1 QWPTSRNL
9 DLAAESAALYSCRR
23 WRVRAAEGA
32 TLEMSCRATPY
43 RGFKSH
49 RHRHVEPLPASA
61 LSRGFAVSQDWS
73 GSARP
78 DARLGGRSGPVAR
91 SEQTIALEEKQVSGM
106 RNHSSPRRRSIPMR
120 TFKAQSL

>member
-1 QWPTSRNL
+1 PRRAGACCGTSSPTGGDAGWRQWPTSRNL

-49 RHRHVEPLPASA
+49 RHRHVEPLPAAS
-61 LSRGFAVSQDWS
+61 LSRGFAVSQDWL
-73 GSARP
+73 GSVRP
-78 DARLGGRSGPVAR
+78 DPCQDVMFDTVSP
-91 SEQTIALEEKQVSGM
+91 SEQTM
-106 RNHSSPRRRSIPMR
+106 PME
-120 TFKAQSL
+120 

>member
-1 QWPTSRNL
+1 GAGRRRAGTCCGASSPRGDDARPDEWPTSRNL

-49 RHRHVEPLPASA
+49 RHRHVGPLPASA
-61 LSRGFAVSQDWS
+61 LSRGFTVSQGWS
-73 GSARP
+73 GAVRP
-78 DARLGGRSGPVAR
+78 DPRQDVMFDTVCPP
-91 SEQTIALEEKQVSGM
+91 EQTM
-106 RNHSSPRRRSIPMR
+106 PME
-120 TFKAQSL
+120 